1 MRGDAAAEFLRL
13 IRIMSRLR
21 GRRGC
26 PWDREQTHETLLK
39 CLIEEAY
46 EFHEAALSKNDE
58 KMCEEL
64 GDLMLQIVFHA
75 RLATE
80 RKAFGMA
87 EVCRSI
93 SDKLIR
99 RHPHVFGKTKVRDSN
114 EVLSNWEKIKRSEP
128 GNRRLLSVLDGVPGA
143 FPALLKA
150 LKLQKRAA
158 RAGFDWRRAK
168 PVLDKILEETGEIR
182 AEMKKRGR
190 PGGESLAL
198 EIGDLLFSVVNLARH
213 LKVDPEVALSL
224 SNRKFERRF
233 RRMERKIAS
242 RGGVMKRMSL
252 SALDRYWEAEK
263 LKS

>member
-1 MRGDAAAEFLRL
+1 MRDAPASEFLRL

-21 GRRGC
+21 GRGGC
-26 PWDREQTHETLLK
+26 PWDREQTHESLLK

-46 EFHEAALSKNDE
+46 EFHEAALSKDDG
-58 KMCEEL
+58 KMREEL

-75 RLATE
+75 QLASE

-93 SDKLIR
+93 ADKLIR
-99 RHPHVFGKTKVRDSN
+99 RHPHVFGRAKVRDSG
-114 EVLSNWEKIKRSEP
+114 EVLSRWEKIKRSEP
-128 GNRRLLSVLDGVPGA
+128 GNRRLSVLDGIPAA

-158 RAGFDWRRAK
+158 RTGFDWKRTR
-168 PVLDKILEETGEIR
+168 PILGKIMEEIGEIR
-182 AEMKKRGR
+182 AEIKKRGR
-190 PGGESLAL
+190 PGRENLAL

-233 RRMERKIAS
+233 RAMELRIAS
-242 RGGVMKRMSL
+242 RGGCMKRMTL
-252 SALDRYWEAEK
+252 PALDRYWDAEK